1 MSGDEVEFFSQV
13 GQRRLRSD
21 SCNHAANAEELGCA
35 AEEPILIR
43 VETESFMTKEPAKVK
58 EITCAA
64 AEIENLKRRCAIEP
78 KVLHMLDIDA
88 DPVGCVLVSVDPS
101 RVRPIWIMFAQLI

>member
-1 MSGDEVEFFSQV
+1 MSGDEVEFSSQI

-35 AEEPILIR
+35 AEERFVVR
-43 VETESFMTKEPAKVK
+43 VEAESFMAEELAEVEK
-58 EITCAA
+58 ITGAA
-64 AEIENLKRRCAIEP
+64 AKIENLKRRRAIKP